1 LLPIRW
7 FNISKVEV
15 GMERHFHQELEA
27 LKSNIVRMAT
37 LVEEAIADAM
47 RAVAERSPGVA
58 KQVLEREQQ
67 INSFEIANDHAV
79 VDLLALQQPVASDL
93 RLILAALKINNDLE
107 RIGDHA
113 VNLAESAISYAGR
126 PPLEVRTEIPRMSQL
141 ALQMLREAID
151 GFIHNTPAD
160 ARGVL
165 EKDDLMDS
173 LNRKTINDLVDVIR
187 TQPKEVEQALELV
200 RVSRNLERVG
210 DLATNIAE
218 EVVFVAEAHIV
229 KHQADKDGS
238 RP

>member
-1 LLPIRW
+1 
-7 FNISKVEV
+7 
-15 GMERHFHQELEA
+15 MERHFHQELEA

-37 LVEEAIADAM
+37 LAEEAIADAM
-47 RAVAERSPGVA
+47 RAVAERSPA
-58 KQVLEREQQ
+58 IAQQVLEREQQ
-67 INSFEIANDHAV
+67 INSFEITNDHAV

-113 VNLAESAISYAGR
+113 VNLAESAISVAGR
-126 PPLEVRTEIPRMSQL
+126 PPLDVRTEIPRMSQL

-151 GFIHNTPAD
+151 GFIHNTPAQ

-187 TQPKEVEQALELV
+187 TQPNAVDQALELV
-200 RVSRNLERVG
+200 RISRNLERVA

-229 KHQADKDGS
+229 KHQADKDGN

>member
-1 LLPIRW
+1 
-7 FNISKVEV
+7 
-15 GMERHFHQELEA
+15 MERHFHQELEA

-37 LVEEAIADAM
+37 LAEEAIADAM
-47 RAVAERSPGVA
+47 RAVAERSPA
-58 KQVLEREQQ
+58 IAQQVLEREQQ
-67 INSFEIANDHAV
+67 INSFEITNDHAV

-151 GFIHNTPAD
+151 GFIHNTPAQ

-187 TQPKEVEQALELV
+187 TQPNAVDQALELV
-200 RVSRNLERVG
+200 RISRNLERVA

-229 KHQADKDGS
+229 KHQADKDGN